1 MATFDAGGLQE
12 GCDLQLKASQ
22 ENEPWKGAGGCKAPW
37 WEIFTNFLQGCWL
50 FKIRSIVFLL
60 EFRSNQFQIKA
71 TKIENTVK
79 AEQKAKLLY
88 IIEDS
93 TLTRDMPGCLR
104 EDLELHFQPAS
115 GCFTVVVIKGL
126 ASVCPTDTIAARGAT
141 RHCNDMRPACLLFP
155 CGSSIR

>member
-1 MATFDAGGLQE
+1 MLADCKKAVTFNSRPLKKMSPEKGLV
-12 GCDLQLKASQ
+12 
-22 ENEPWKGAGGCKAPW
+22 GAKPLSGR
-37 WEIFTNFLQGCWL
+37 FLRTLCRGVGFAKFGPL
-50 FKIRSIVFLL
+50 FSYGM

-79 AEQKAKLLY
+79 AEQKAKLPY

-141 RHCNDMRPACLLFP
+141 RHCNDIRHSCLLFP